1 MRNCGSTLRQSIDPL
16 ADEGHGITGSDAIML
31 LNVHKCLRTSA
42 ENVSS
47 ASTPTAYESL
57 CTLLY
62 FLPAGSDRRAPRRR
76 RFRRN
81 GFQQRSPLCV
91 PVAVRDCI
99 PYGAGRVPTARES
112 SPIQLHSA
120 FQRAGYNIVGAEK
133 SNGARRDV
141 AATRENS
148 WANGSGRC
156 IVPAIGA
163 SCLLFFLP
171 FAKRQKGFAPF
182 DYLYTRT

>member
-31 LNVHKCLRTSA
+31 LNVHKFLRTSA

-47 ASTPTAYESL
+47 TSMPTAYEPL

-76 RFRRN
+76 RFRRK

-91 PVAVRDCI
+91 PVALRDCI

-120 FQRAGYNIVGAEK
+120 FQRAGIQYRRGREEQRCSATSPRLERIRGPTAPGGA
-133 SNGARRDV
+133 SSPRSVPHVCSFSFPSRRD
-141 AATRENS
+141 
-148 WANGSGRC
+148 
-156 IVPAIGA
+156 
-163 SCLLFFLP
+163 
-171 FAKRQKGFAPF
+171 KGFAPF